1 MWDLF
6 RSIDKIRDGIKN
18 ELNSMSSIHFRD
30 ESSYRELWFS
40 FVLRDYVKDLP
51 DDDGHSN
58 LISQQLISLDKILV
72 SLSQNFGK
80 IKSSYASVPKQ
91 HVDILI

>member
-6 RSIDKIRDGIKN
+6 CSIDKIRDEIKN
-18 ELNSMSSIHFRD
+18 ELNSMSSVHLRD

-40 FVLRDYVKDLP
+40 FVLHDYVKDLT

-58 LISQQLISLDKILV
+58 LIIQ
-72 SLSQNFGK
+72 
-80 IKSSYASVPKQ
+80 
-91 HVDILI
+91 